1 MAPPS
6 PVALFKCPA
15 FAAQSRSV
23 LDGLLSP
30 IRKCRAALSESP
42 CLIRPP
48 LVLTQSRSLS
58 KKRPGGPSPVL
69 QYATT
74 TFFPMRKPC
83 RSRSQV
89 RSLRAYRQT
98 NGPCDQ
104 VIPGSKTFSVEQH
117 PSADETVKICAC
129 PSDQERGAG
138 AFHRSGRRKAQGRR
152 TARTYIQRHRKG

>member
-23 LDGLLSP
+23 LDGPLSP

-42 CLIRPP
+42 RLIRPP

-129 PSDQERGAG
+129 PVGPRTRRRCLSPKRSQES
-138 AFHRSGRRKAQGRR
+138 SGPPDCANVHS
-152 TARTYIQRHRKG
+152 TS